1 MPRILVDLLFYTG
14 SKGGM
19 ESYVRNLYREM
30 GSVGDSFDYLGLVPR
45 EAQGLDLSW
54 FPGEL
59 VPSTISGDKRAS
71 WARGELTV
79 VPRAARRAGAD
90 LIHAPANLGPFRSSV
105 PVVLTVHDLLPFA
118 HPEWVPGPY
127 SPVLRGLISGAAR
140 AAKRL
145 LTVSRQSAND
155 LERILGIGGDK
166 VDVVPLAGRPGTAP
180 TTDERRADDLILSLG
195 NRMPHKN
202 FDTLLTAVALIP
214 EAERPRVVITGSH
227 GDDPLVPLVERL
239 GIGSTT
245 SLLGWVDDEEIERLY
260 AQASAVVIPSL
271 FEGFG
276 LPVLEAMS
284 RGCPVISSD
293 LPVLREVGGDA
304 PMYVDARD
312 PRALAERIRGLLAD
326 SAERQARSVAGLER
340 AAGFSWGTTAR
351 STAASFQRA
360 LDS

>member
-30 GSVGDSFDYLGLVPR
+30 GSVSGPLDFVGLVPR
-45 EAQGLDLSW
+45 EARDLDLGW
-54 FPGEL
+54 FPGDL
-59 VPSTISGDKRAS
+59 VSAPISGDSRIS

-79 VPRAARRAGAD
+79 VPRAARRIGAD

-105 PVVLTVHDLLPFA
+105 PVVLTVHDLLPFV

-140 AAKRL
+140 SAKRI
-145 LTVSRQSAND
+145 LTVSRHSADD
-155 LERILGIGGDK
+155 LEQILGIGAER
-166 VDVVPLAGRPGTAP
+166 VDVVPLAGRPGAAGVTGGP
-180 TTDERRADDLILSLG
+180 RADDLILCLG

-202 FDTLLTAVALIP
+202 FDTLLSAVARIP

-227 GDDPLVPLVERL
+227 GDDPLAPLVERL
-239 GIGSTT
+239 GIGSST
-245 SLLGWVDDEEIERLY
+245 SLLGWVDDAEIERLY
-260 AQASAVVIPSL
+260 AQASAVVVPSL

-304 PMYVDARD
+304 PVYVDALDADSLAASIRSVLGD
-312 PRALAERIRGLLAD
+312 PAERR
-326 SAERQARSVAGLER
+326 ARSKAGLER
-340 AAGFSWGTTAR
+340 AAGFSWTATAR
-351 STAASFQRA
+351 STTASFQRA
-360 LDS
+360 LES

>member
-1 MPRILVDLLFYTG
+1 VPRILVDLLFYTG

-30 GSVGDSFDYLGLVPR
+30 GSVGGSFDFVALVPQ
-45 EAQGLDLSW
+45 EAQELDLSW

-59 VPSTISGDKRAS
+59 IPSTISGDKRAS

-155 LERILGIGGDK
+155 LERILGIGDER
-166 VDVVPLAGRPGTAP
+166 VDVVPLAGRPGVAP
-180 TTDERRADDLILSLG
+180 ATGASRADDLILSLG

-202 FDTLLTAVALIP
+202 FDTLLTAVSRIP
-214 EAERPRVVITGSH
+214 EPERPRVVITGSH
-227 GDDPLVPLVERL
+227 GDDPLLPLVERL
-239 GIGSTT
+239 GIASTT
-245 SLLGWVDDEEIERLY
+245 SLLGWVDDAEIERLY

-293 LPVLREVGGDA
+293 LPVLHEVGGDA
-304 PMYVDARD
+304 PVYVDARD
-312 PRALAERIRGLLAD
+312 PDALARRIRELLAD
-326 SAERQARSVAGLER
+326 PAERQARSAAGLER
-340 AAGFSWGTTAR
+340 AAGFSWETTAR

>member
-1 MPRILVDLLFYTG
+1 MPRVLVDLLFYTG

-30 GSVGDSFDYLGLVPR
+30 GSVAGSFDYVGLVPH
-45 EAQGLDLSW
+45 EAQKLDLGW

-59 VPSTISGDKRAS
+59 ISANISGDKRAS

-79 VPRAARRAGAD
+79 VPGAARRAQAD

-127 SPVLRGLISGAAR
+127 SPVLRGLIRGAAR
-140 AAKRL
+140 AAKRV
-145 LTVSRQSAND
+145 LTVSRQSADD
-155 LERILGIGGDK
+155 LERILGIGDDR

-180 TTDERRADDLILSLG
+180 ATGEPRADDLILSLG

-202 FDTLLTAVALIP
+202 FDTLLTAVARIP

-227 GDDPLVPLVERL
+227 GDDPLLPLVERL
-239 GIGSTT
+239 GIGSST
-245 SLLGWVDDEEIERLY
+245 SLLGWVDDAEIERLY
-260 AQASAVVIPSL
+260 SRASAVVIPSL

-304 PMYVDARD
+304 PVYVDARN
-312 PRALAERIRGLLAD
+312 PEALAGSIRGLLSDPA
-326 SAERQARSVAGLER
+326 ARRARSVAGLDR
-340 AAGFSWGTTAR
+340 AAGFSWETTAR